1 MNLSGELRYYQRHLN
16 DQVKGAQMKQ
26 YKQLTTG
33 QRYQIYG
40 LKQSGLNQTQIA
52 LNVGVDKSTISREFR
67 RNKGKRGWRPNQ
79 AQSFRDERKQA
90 CNNGKH
96 FSLSEWAE
104 VDRLLRK
111 DLSPEQTAN
120 RLELEGGLQIS
131 HEAIY
136 QHVYA
141 DKRDGGNLC
150 NNLRSQKQRRKRYAS
165 GQQRRG
171 MIKNRVSIDDRPGI
185 VDQKTRIGDW
195 EGDTVIGKNHRGGL
209 VTLAERKSRY
219 VLAGHIRSKHADGV
233 TAVTTRLLTPF
244 KDRCHTITFD
254 NGKEFAEHERI
265 ATELQALIYFAHP
278 YHSWERG
285 LNENSNGLLRQYFP
299 KSMELTNITEDQVQ
313 WAVERLNHRPRKVLG
328 FRSPHE
334 VLFGVEMCY
343 TKPPL
348 AVALRT

>member
-1 MNLSGELRYYQRHLN
+1 M
-16 DQVKGAQMKQ
+16 
-26 YKQLTTG
+26 
-33 QRYQIYG
+33 
-40 LKQSGLNQTQIA
+40 
-52 LNVGVDKSTISREFR
+52 
-67 RNKGKRGWRPNQ
+67 
-79 AQSFRDERKQA
+79 
-90 CNNGKH
+90 
-96 FSLSEWAE
+96 
-104 VDRLLRK
+104 VDRLIQK

-120 RLELEGGLQIS
+120 RLKLEGGLLIS

-141 DKRDGGNLC
+141 DKRDGGDLC
-150 NNLRSQKQRRKRYAS
+150 SNLRSQKQRRKRYAS

-171 MIKNRVSIDDRPGI
+171 TIKNRVSIDDRPEI
-185 VDQKTRIGDW
+185 VTQKTRIGDW

-219 VLAGHIRSKHADGV
+219 VLAGHIRSKHAYS
-233 TAVTTRLLTPF
+233 VTTVTTSLLTPF
-244 KDRCHTITFD
+244 KDKCHTITFD

-265 ATELQALIYFAHP
+265 ATELQTSIYFAHP
-278 YHSWERG
+278 YQYHSWERG

-299 KSMELTNITEDQVQ
+299 KSMELTNITEEQVQ

-343 TKPPL
+343 TKPLL